1 MTQNGNI
8 VENPVNSIEAL
19 NNVKQDKAFRPMGIA
34 YIIGRLERGL
44 YRQIRTAIS
53 FLGVTVS
60 QYTALSVF
68 NARGNMSNAQ
78 LAERTMVSPQAA
90 NELIKTM
97 EAEGWIKREPDKTHK
112 RIIQISLTESGK
124 KLLIQCDEI
133 ISVMEDNILRELNED
148 ERSLLKS
155 QLRGMLRLLM
165 EP

>member
-1 MTQNGNI
+1 MTQSRVSFN
-8 VENPVNSIEAL
+8 ELEKA
-19 NNVKQDKAFRPMGIA
+19 KQQQPSRPMGVA

-44 YRQIRTAIS
+44 YRQIRTALS
-53 FLGVTVS
+53 PLGVTVS

-68 NARGNMSNAQ
+68 SARGNMSNAQ
-78 LAERTMVSPQAA
+78 LADRTMVSPQAA
-90 NELIKTM
+90 NELIKSM

-124 KLLIQCDEI
+124 ELLIKCDEI
-133 ISVMEDNILRELNED
+133 ISVVEGHMMEELSED

-155 QLRGMLRLLM
+155 QLRGMLRLLL